1 MHEYL
6 NIKIVLLLVK
16 RGAPL
21 VIYLTSMLLFSCQPG
36 TRENSGV
43 YVQDADYLQV
53 VLFHLAQRCES
64 CNAVEEETLLLLET
78 EYEAELRAGK
88 VKFVSLDFQTEQGK
102 RAAEILH
109 ASGQTL
115 FVVWG
120 DSLDN
125 LTGPAFMYASTHPEY
140 YREALR
146 KSLDQAL
153 E

>member
-1 MHEYL
+1 MSEVQD
-6 NIKIVLLLVK
+6 IKKVRLPVRCGTLLTGL
-16 RGAPL
+16 L
-21 VIYLTSMLLFSCQPG
+21 CLSLFSCQPG

-43 YVQDADYLQV
+43 YVQDAEYLQI

-64 CNAVEEETLLLLET
+64 CNAVERETHALLDEEYREEVALG
-78 EYEAELRAGK
+78 R
-88 VKFVSLDFQTEQGK
+88 VKFISLDFQTKQGK
-102 RAAEILH
+102 QAAEILH

-120 DSLDN
+120 DSINN
-125 LTGPAFMYASTHPEY
+125 LTSAAFMYASTHPEY

-146 KSLDQAL
+146 KALDQAL